1 MIPVGVVA
9 GSGQG
14 TFPSAVTSS
23 ATQASFNSINL
34 SWSAPF
40 NGGAPITSYSYQVST
55 DNSSWGTAVNAGL
68 VTSVVVGSL
77 SPGTTYY
84 FRVLATNSIGSGP
97 YGASSNAATAKAN
110 TSISNSAMTANF
122 SIRYGSGYAVQTF
135 YGSDSYPFSDGGSIY
150 AGSPPGATVYN
161 YIVYCLGLTSTSFG
175 GAALSGKTV
184 NLYMR
189 AAGYSDQYLGS
200 ATTDASGNASLTL
213 PAGYNI
219 ANYVISDL
227 YSKPDALYFWTFDGD
242 SQFNGTTQTTNIVDV
257 GWFDWNS

>member
-1 MIPVGVVA
+1 MIPVGIVA

-23 ATQASFNSINL
+23 ATQTSFSSITL
-34 SWSAPF
+34 SWTAPF

-110 TSISNSAMTANF
+110 TNIASSGLNANF
-122 SIRYGSGYAVQTF
+122 TNISGGGYGVRTITGTYDT
-135 YGSDSYPFSDGGSIY
+135 PSIY
-150 AGSPPGATVYN
+150 AGSYPGATVYN
-161 YIVYCLGLTSTSFG
+161 YIVYCNGLTNSSAG
-175 GAALSGKTV
+175 GALSGKIV
-184 NLYMR
+184 NLYMS
-189 AAGYSDQYLGS
+189 ASGYANQYLGS
-200 ATTDASGNASLTL
+200 ATTDGSGNASLSL

-219 ANYVISDL
+219 ASYVISGYD
-227 YSKPDALYFWTFDGD
+227 SAPDAYYFWTFNGD
-242 SQFNGTTQTTNIVDV
+242 SQFNGTTQTASIVGA

>member
-23 ATQASFNSINL
+23 ATQTSYNSITL
-34 SWSAPF
+34 SWTAPF

-55 DNSSWGTAVNAGL
+55 DNSTWGTAVNAGL

-77 SPGTTYY
+77 GSPGTTYY

-97 YGASSNAATAKAN
+97 YGASCNAATAKAN
-110 TSISNSAMTANF
+110 TSIANSAMTANF
-122 SIRYGSGYAVQTF
+122 TNRSGGGYSVFTA

-150 AGSPPGATVYN
+150 GGTFSAQTGPYN
-161 YIVYCLGLTSTSFG
+161 YIVYCLGLSNTSAG
-175 GAALSGKTV
+175 GALSGKTV
-184 NLYMR
+184 NLYV
-189 AAGYSDQYLGS
+189 AASGYSDAYLGS
-200 ATTDASGNASLTL
+200 ATTDGSGNASLSLSTS
-213 PAGYNI
+213 AI
-219 ANYVISDL
+219 AEYLISAL
-227 YSKPDALYFWTFDGD
+227 NAAPDALYYWTFSGD
-242 SQFNGTTQTTNIVDV
+242 SQFNGSTQTTNRVDV

>member
-14 TFPSAVTSS
+14 TYPSAVTSS
-23 ATQASFNSINL
+23 AAQTSYNSITL
-34 SWSAPF
+34 SWTAPF

-55 DNSSWGTAVNAGL
+55 DNSTWGTAVNAGD

-77 SPGTTYY
+77 GSPGTTYY

-97 YGASSNAATAKAN
+97 YGSSCNAATAKAN
-110 TSISNSAMTANF
+110 TSISSSAVNANF
-122 SIRYGSGYAVQTF
+122 TNVPGPGYGVRTVTGPTYNDA
-135 YGSDSYPFSDGGSIY
+135 SIY
-150 AGSPPGATVYN
+150 ANPYPGAVVYN
-161 YIVYCLGLTSTSFG
+161 YIVYCNGLSNSSAG
-175 GAALSGKTV
+175 GALGGKTV

-189 AAGYSDQYLGS
+189 AAGYSDQYLGN
-200 ATTDASGNASLTL
+200 ATTDSSGNASITL
-213 PAGYNI
+213 AAGYNI

-227 YSKPDALYFWTFDGD
+227 NPAPDATYLWTFGGD
-242 SQFNGTTQTTNIVDV
+242 SQFNSTTQSANIVRV